1 MTGAEG
7 QKPKRRLGAVVFADI
22 VNYTGMM
29 GADEVGTWAAVSSRF
44 DELRQLALT
53 HRGDLLEVRGD
64 GLFLLFDSAVEAVGF
79 AMNLQEKA
87 ADWNTATLPGQ
98 QFQFRVGI
106 NLGEILVDGTT
117 IAGDCV
123 NIASRLE
130 ALAEPGRVCI
140 SAAVYEQV
148 RNRLKFGYEYLGAKR
163 LKNIVEPV
171 DAFQVHLNSTSA
183 AMTSGYRPTYLSEPA
198 VAAVMTRN
206 SSVVVLPLQFQG
218 SDASERWYAD
228 GFTDDIT
235 TSMSRFHDLFVIAR
249 SSAYVYTDPQVPPA
263 NVARELGVRYVVK
276 GSLRKAGNRIR
287 VAIELL
293 DSERERII
301 WGEHYD
307 RNLADIF
314 ELQDEI
320 TQLIVSATAQ
330 HIRSTEIE
338 RLRRL
343 APNDLEAYGYV
354 LQGQQRIFRYT
365 QADIQSARKLYD
377 RALQLEPKYG
387 RALAAKSRT
396 LNIEWRYSWTD
407 EQDRALDTAL
417 NLAHE
422 AIEVDSADARGFGE
436 LGFACLYRK
445 EHDASI
451 NAYRRALSLNPND
464 ADLLSDMADALTHAR
479 QSEEAIEL
487 IKRAMRLNPHYPDQY
502 LWHLGGAYFNLKQYE
517 GAIQTIQKM
526 QNPTE
531 GRRLLAASF
540 GHLGRVEQ
548 AREQAAKV
556 LEAHP
561 NFNVDSWATVQ
572 PDKYPEDSAHFI
584 AGLKK
589 AGL

>member
-1 MTGAEG
+1 MVEVEG
-7 QKPKRRLGAVVFADI
+7 RTTKRRLGAVVFADI

-44 DELRQLALT
+44 DELRQLAAAY
-53 HRGDLLEVRGD
+53 RGDVLEVRGD
-64 GLFLLFDSAVEAVGF
+64 GLFLLFDSAVDAVGF
-79 AMNLQEKA
+79 AMNLQERA
-87 ADWNTATLPGQ
+87 GSWNSSAVPGQ
-98 QFQFRVGI
+98 LFQFRVGV
-106 NLGEILVDGTT
+106 NLGEILVDGPNV
-117 IAGDCV
+117 AGDCV

-140 SAAVYEQV
+140 SSAVYEQV
-148 RNRLKFGYEYLGAKR
+148 RSRLKFGYEYLGAKR
-163 LKNIVEPV
+163 LKNVTDPV
-171 DAFQVHLNSTSA
+171 DAFQVHVNSTSA
-183 AMTSGYRPTYLSEPA
+183 TMTPGYRPTYLSDVA
-198 VAAVMTRN
+198 VGLVTKN

-218 SDASERWYAD
+218 SDLSERWYAD

-235 TSMSRFHDLFVIAR
+235 TSLSRFHDLFVIAR
-249 SSAYVYTDPQVPPA
+249 SSAYVYTDPQVVPA
-263 NVARELGVRYVVK
+263 NAARELGVRYVVK

-293 DSERERII
+293 DCERERII
-301 WGEHYD
+301 WGERYD
-307 RNLADIF
+307 RNLDDIF
-314 ELQDEI
+314 DIQDEV

-330 HIRSTEIE
+330 NIRSTEIE
-338 RLRRL
+338 RLRQL

-365 QADIQSARKLYD
+365 QADTQGARKLYD
-377 RALQLEPKYG
+377 RALQLDPKYG

-396 LNIEWRYSWTD
+396 LNIEWRYNWTD
-407 EQDRALDTAL
+407 NQDQALDTAL

-422 AIEVDSADARGFGE
+422 AIEVDAADARGFGE
-436 LGFACLYRK
+436 LGFAYLYRK

-479 QSEEAIEL
+479 QSEEALEL
-487 IKRAMRLNPHYPDQY
+487 IKRAMQLNPHYPDQY

-517 GAIQTIQKM
+517 EAIQTIQKM

-540 GHLGRVEQ
+540 GHLGRVAQ
-548 AREQAAKV
+548 AQEQAAKV

-561 NFNVDSWATVQ
+561 NFNVDSWAVVQ
-572 PDKYPEDSAHFI
+572 PDKHPEDSAHFI
-584 AGLKK
+584 EGLKK